1 MSKYNNISEIDKCMH
16 SYICNQELPNGAL
29 LIRKNDELVYQNKWG
44 YQRVEDESPIQFN
57 SIYRMMSMSKCVT
70 AVCVLKL
77 IEDGKLALDEPLHK
91 YIPEFSNMR
100 VSCDKRYVFKPY
112 KMLLLPWYMLTF
124 DMGKVKTEVL
134 RRPITIRDLLCHS
147 CGIEQGVVGMLGM
160 LKGMKHPN
168 PQKDLK
174 SHVLSYTNQVL
185 GFQPGTD
192 TGYSP
197 MAAFDILG
205 YLISLVSGMAFEAYM
220 QEHICKPLGM
230 ADTTFFLSE
239 EQKNRLVDVYERK
252 KGKLINQTGKDKDMQ
267 KFIGEKEIRYEHG
280 SGGLFSTV
288 VDYERFASMLLNNG
302 VYEGVQI
309 LKTETVELIHTEANA
324 IHLEPDPGMVWGLG
338 VKIRQDKKK
347 YDTNVTEGTYGW
359 SGAFGTHFFVSPKDK
374 LEAVFVTNRTDLG
387 GSGSYVSK
395 KIEELAFDIFGNNQ

>member
-1 MSKYNNISEIDKCMH
+1 MQDYID
-16 SYICNQELPNGAL
+16 NQELPNAAL
-29 LIRKNDELVYQNKWG
+29 MIRKNGELVYQNKWG
-44 YQRVEDESPIQFN
+44 YQCIEDKSPIEYN
-57 SIYRMMSMSKCVT
+57 SIFRMMSMSKCVT

-77 IEDGKLALDEPLHK
+77 IEDAKLALDDPLEK

-100 VSCDKRYVFKPY
+100 VSCDKRYEFKPY
-112 KMLLLPWYMLTF
+112 KMLLLPWYMMTF
-124 DMGKVKTEVL
+124 DMKKVKTEAL
-134 RRPITIRDLLCHS
+134 HRSITIRDLLCHS

-160 LKGMKHPN
+160 MKGMKHPKPKKN
-168 PQKDLK
+168 LK
-174 SHVLSYTNQVL
+174 SQVLSYTNQVL

-205 YLISLVSGMAFEAYM
+205 YLVSLLSGMTFEDYM

-252 KGKLINQTGKDKDMQ
+252 KGKLINQTGKDEDMQ

-288 VDYERFASMLLNNG
+288 VDYERFALMLLNDG
-302 VYEGVQI
+302 MHDDVQI
-309 LKTETVELIHTEANA
+309 LKKETVDLMHIEANA

-338 VKIRQDKKK
+338 VKIRQDKGK
-347 YDTNVTEGTYGW
+347 YTTNVTEGTYGW
-359 SGAFGTHFFVSPKDK
+359 SGAFGTHFFVSPEDN

-395 KIEELAFDIFGNNQ
+395 KVEELVFDIFGNK